1 MLTAKEANELYN
13 LFKRKDYEVREQV
26 CKVLLKIESLSYAG
40 LNFFKYHPQKRMPK
54 DALDIIYKL
63 GYSIIGYEGINNR
76 RFEYNFFWR
85 DDCLNNV
92 TYEIKEY
99 DDSVYCMEE

>member
-13 LFKRKDYEVREQV
+13 LFKRKDCEVRDQV
-26 CKVLLKIESLSYAG
+26 DKVLLMIESTSYNG
-40 LNFFKYHPQKRMPK
+40 LNFVKYHPQKRMSK

-63 GYSIIGYEGINNR
+63 GYSILGYEGINNR
-76 RFEYNFFWR
+76 RFEYIFFWR

-92 TYEIKEY
+92 KYVVKEY
-99 DDSVYCMEE
+99 DDSVYCSEE